1 MRRRF
6 LNLGLVMLAIASCG
20 GKSSA
25 AIGKELKGKSPTEVE
40 ARFGKPAATNPH
52 DMLGEDGPIPGENWY
67 YDRSKILGGDSDGN
81 YTVIEFSQDKV
92 ESAYDIDAAKFKKDA
107 GGAGG
112 GDD

>member
-20 GKSSA
+20 GKTSA
-25 AIGKELKGKSPTEVE
+25 SVGKELKGKSPTEVE
-40 ARFGKPAATNPH
+40 ARFGKPEATNPH
-52 DMLGEDGPIPGENWY
+52 DMLGDDGPVKGENWY
-67 YDRSKILGGDSDGN
+67 YKRSKIVGGEMDGN

-92 ESAYDIDAAKFKKDA
+92 ATAYDIDAAKFRKDA
-107 GGAGG
+107 GDSG